1 MQEYE
6 YYYEGAN
13 FYCYPEA
20 NVLIN
25 KLHLKDGGKLDQTE
39 RKINLLKLIEF
50 NKNPIRGNFNFTHF
64 CDIHHYLFCDLY
76 EWAGHPRKGGFMSKG
91 NTLFANSDFIESLFA
106 DYYEKLEKEN
116 FLKGLDKTIFCERLA
131 YFMGEVNTI
140 HPFRE
145 GNGRTTR
152 LYFAQLAENAGYKL
166 LFSKVDKD
174 ELLLADVLA
183 YQRNYLLLID
193 ILNQITMSI

>member
-1 MQEYE
+1 MQEYK

-13 FYCYPEA
+13 FYCYPDT

-25 KLHLKDGGKLDQTE
+25 KFHIKDDAELDKMERRISSLKALELGNRLC
-39 RKINLLKLIEF
+39 
-50 NKNPIRGNFNFTHF
+50 KNTFDFTHF
-64 CDIHHYLFCDLY
+64 CEIHHYLFCDLY
-76 EWAGHPRKGGFMSKG
+76 EWAGQPRKGGFMSKG
-91 NTLFANSDFIESLFA
+91 NTLFANSDFIESLFVE
-106 DYYEKLEKEN
+106 YYEKLEKEN
-116 FLKGLDKTIFCERLA
+116 FLKGLDKTTFCERLA

-152 LYFAQLAENAGYKL
+152 LYFAQLAENASYKL
-166 LFSKVDKD
+166 LFNKIDKD

-183 YQRNYLLLID
+183 YQRNYMLLID
-193 ILNQITMSI
+193 ILNQIATSI